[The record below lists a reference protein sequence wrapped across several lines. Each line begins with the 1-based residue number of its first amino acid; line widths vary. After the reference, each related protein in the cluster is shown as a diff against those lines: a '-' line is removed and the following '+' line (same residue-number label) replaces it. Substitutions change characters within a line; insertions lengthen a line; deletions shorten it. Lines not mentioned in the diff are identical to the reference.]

1 MGRKKIQ
8 ISRITDERNRQVTF
22 NKRKFGVMKKAYEL
36 SVLCDC
42 EIALIIFSSSNKL
55 YQYASTDMDK
65 VLLKYTE
72 YNEPH
77 ESLTNKNIIEK
88 ENKNGVMSPDSPEPE
103 ADYTLTP
110 RTEAKYNKID
120 EEFQLMMH
128 RTQMAGG
135 ATSARNMTNANY
147 TLPVSVP
154 VAGAYGDNM
163 LQTSPQMS
171 HTNISPRPSSSETD
185 SVYPSGSMLE
195 MSNGYPHSH
204 SPLVG
209 SPSPGP
215 SPGIAHQLSHK
226 QQSPGSQNGRAS
238 NLRVV
243 IPTPSLAQNMSTADE
258 LAYGDRHNQT
268 SLNTPVMTL
277 QTPIPA
283 LQGYPFVPQD
293 FSMSTSDVMSLPTW
307 STHQGLVHQTG
318 EYFRISHL
326 SVSNSTPPP
335 ATSPVNIK
343 VKSEPQS
350 PPRDLSGGHHQQNSN
365 GSSHTNTNA
374 ANGNGGGGN
383 NHNNLSSN
391 NLNNSLS
398 ISTHGLGVGGGVI
411 AGSSPGGAGGGG
423 GGGGGGGASNSSS
436 TSNGSANDQAT
447 NLSVLNHTQQHLV
460 MAGSRPSSTGHLT
473 PTPGLDKYE
482 GYPYRSQLGQ
492 NSRLWNFG
500 SVTPS
505 NVPSPDMRLN
515 DIQKA
520 VNQQQQQQ
528 QQQQQHQQQQQQQ
541 QQQQMNDYDSPNQ
554 AHKRP
559 RISGGWTT

>member
-1 MGRKKIQ
+1 
-8 ISRITDERNRQVTF
+8 
-22 NKRKFGVMKKAYEL
+22 MKKAYEL

-163 LQTSPQMS
+163 LQSSPQMS

-185 SVYPSGSMLE
+185 S
-195 MSNGYPHSH
+195 
-204 SPLVG
+204 
-209 SPSPGP
+209 
-215 SPGIAHQLSHK
+215 AHQLSHK

-243 IPTPSLAQNMSTADE
+243 IPAPSIAQNMSTTDE

-293 FSMSTSDVMSLPTW
+293 FSMSTSDVMSLPSW
-307 STHQGLVHQTG
+307 STHQGLVHQSG
-318 EYFRISHL
+318 ISHL

-374 ANGNGGGGN
+374 ANANGSGAN
-383 NHNNLSSN
+383 NHSNLGSN

-398 ISTHGLGVGGGVI
+398 ISTHGLGVGVGGGGSVGVI
-411 AGSSPGGAGGGG
+411 AGTSPGGAGGGG
-423 GGGGGGGASNSSS
+423 GGGSGGGGASNSSS

-473 PTPGLDKYE
+473 PTPGIDKYE

-505 NVPSPDMRLN
+505 NIPSPDMRLN
-515 DIQKA
+515 DMQKA
-520 VNQQQQQQ
+520 VSQQQ

-541 QQQQMNDYDSPNQ
+541 QQLSDYDGGNQ